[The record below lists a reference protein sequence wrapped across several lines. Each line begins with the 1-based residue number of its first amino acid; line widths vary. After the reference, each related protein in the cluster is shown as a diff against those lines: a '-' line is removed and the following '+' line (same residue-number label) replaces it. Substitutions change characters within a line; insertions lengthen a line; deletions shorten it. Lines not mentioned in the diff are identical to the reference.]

1 MFTREE
7 NDPRQLKSFHSC
19 FKQWKERTYP
29 LSIDWNAIMTM
40 DEAFSYDGKSVDD
53 EMVAVGSDES
63 NDDEEL
69 SGHEI

>member
-1 MFTREE
+1 
-7 NDPRQLKSFHSC
+7 
-19 FKQWKERTYP
+19 
-29 LSIDWNAIMTM
+29 MTM

-69 SGHEI
+69 SGHEIQLSPAGINQYLTDQHQLVHHEAVLYAN